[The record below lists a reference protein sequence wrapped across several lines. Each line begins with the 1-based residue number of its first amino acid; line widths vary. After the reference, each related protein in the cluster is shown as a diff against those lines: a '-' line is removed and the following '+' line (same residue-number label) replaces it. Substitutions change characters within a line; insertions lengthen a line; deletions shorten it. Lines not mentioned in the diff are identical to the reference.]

1 MVELRRNFIFSA
13 VFHTAII
20 AVFCIFFCRGMGDR
34 VPANFMAVSL
44 FEETS
49 GSKPGYSP
57 TRGVQQRKRDS
68 TIEEVPLRE
77 NFLKDDKSIFVQ
89 RNAEKENIAESG
101 QGSPAISFNRYTGAS
116 GIHIGPD
123 IDAPRGYSGAK
134 RKGES
139 SDISSPNDLYSL
151 IRDAITKAKTYPLL
165 ARKRR
170 IEGTVVTN
178 FCIGEWGY
186 PRDLTI
192 ARSSGYAIL
201 DSEAL
206 KIVTKAA
213 PFPAVKGKI
222 VVPITFR
229 LTESA
234 VSD

>member
-1 MVELRRNFIFSA
+1 MSELRLNFIFSA
-13 VFHTAII
+13 VFHTAIL

-34 VPANFMAVSL
+34 VPANLMAVSL

-57 TRGVQQRKRDS
+57 TRRVHQRKRDS
-68 TIEEVPLRE
+68 TIEEVPLPK
-77 NFLKDDKSIFVQ
+77 NFLKDDMSIFVQ
-89 RNAEKENIAESG
+89 RKAEKENIAESG
-101 QGSPAISFNRYTGAS
+101 QGSPTISFNRYTGAS
-116 GIHIGPD
+116 GVHIGPD
-123 IDAPRGYSGAK
+123 IDAPGGYSGAK

-139 SDISSPNDLYSL
+139 SDISSPNYLYSL

-178 FCIGEWGY
+178 FCVGEQGY
-186 PRDLTI
+186 PRDLRI

-213 PFPAVKGKI
+213 PFPAVEGEI

-229 LTESA
+229 LTESV